1 MFYSVLTLIFCTP
14 LLAANHALVMWIGAY
29 PDDAK
34 LPGIHLDAAMAKK
47 LAKAMGVPNQNIIE
61 VSNSQLSSSG
71 FAIALNNFQQRIK
84 PGDQVFIY
92 YSGHGAQMN
101 SNTGAKCSEG
111 MVGIDLTPFPDTKI
125 EQYLKLIGNKAKQ
138 VVMFNDSC
146 FSGGQVSKSLDA
158 SNSTDDFEMK
168 PKLLKSELL
177 IEDKANP
184 ASYQCGDS
192 INSRVSKALD
202 SSSQVY
208 GSNFLYIAASS
219 EKEVSFATSLG
230 SAATLA
236 WSSCLNPKS
245 DTDRSGQISGE
256 ELQDCAQN
264 FLNGKNQYGK
274 KFNQH
279 VSLIGNTKLP
289 LVFTSES
296 TTTATTPSNTSSQ
309 NTSSNAVVASTNTPV
324 TNVNTS
330 ISSNLPNTNSPIT
343 NTASPRT
350 NSSNTASTT
359 IASNRNN
366 QGLTP
371 VVPIVP
377 NLPVLPSTPRNNTA
391 TVVNSPNNQALQNRV
406 STQTTQVTQ
415 SSSQELSPVT
425 ARPNIPANVL
435 PTAAPGLPSRP
446 IAQANTPTNLRP
458 SANSLNNSLDS
469 NEPIARVQT
478 THAPATFADLH
489 AMSNSK
495 IKIKLEVLKNKLKI
509 GQDYLEMKLQH
520 EREAY
525 IYLFYTSAENS
536 SIDVLFP
543 NPRSP
548 NNKLKAGSY
557 LFPSPDWALRSAG
570 PAGDGAIIALS
581 SSVPLDF
588 ASNKGSDS
596 FETTVLGVKQFFD
609 LIGAKADSVIGAS
622 SVVKVTEY
630 D

>member
-1 MFYSVLTLIFCTP
+1 MFYSVLTLFIGTP
-14 LLAANHALVMWIGAY
+14 LFAANHALVMWIGAY

-47 LAKAMGVPNQNIIE
+47 LAKAMGVPNQNITE
-61 VSNSQLSSSG
+61 VSNSQLSSNG

-101 SNTGAKCSEG
+101 SNTGVKCSEG

-158 SNSTDDFEMK
+158 SNSTDDFEIK

-177 IEDKANP
+177 IEDKANSS
-184 ASYQCGDS
+184 AYQCGDS

-264 FLNGKNQYGK
+264 YLNGKNQYGK

-296 TTTATTPSNTSSQ
+296 STTVATPSNTTSQSSSGNAGTASN
-309 NTSSNAVVASTNTPV
+309 NTPIANATTSTSNNPPNTNRPV
-324 TNVNTS
+324 TNTVT
-330 ISSNLPNTNSPIT
+330 
-343 NTASPRT
+343 PRT
-350 NSSNTASTT
+350 NSSNTASTS
-359 IASNRNN
+359 IASNQNN

-371 VVPIVP
+371 AVPIFPNQPVVPT
-377 NLPVLPSTPRNNTA
+377 LPRSNVAA
-391 TVVNSPNNQALQNRV
+391 TVNSANNQALQNRV
-406 STQTTQVTQ
+406 STQTTQATQ
-415 SSSQELSPVT
+415 SSSQVLSPV
-425 ARPNIPANVL
+425 ASRPNVPTNVL
-435 PTAAPGLPSRP
+435 PTTASGVSSLPV
-446 IAQANTPTNLRP
+446 AQANNQTNLRP
-458 SANSLNNSLDS
+458 SANSVNNSLNS
-469 NEPIARVQT
+469 NEPNARVQT

-495 IKIKLEVLKNKLKI
+495 IKIKLEVLKNRLKI

-581 SSVPLDF
+581 SSTPLDF
-588 ASNKGSDS
+588 ASYKGSDS

-630 D
+630 E